1 MINHH
6 TIDFKKAFF
15 GLTASFLVVLSLLLF
30 DSAEESDKQ
39 YGSENQGVTHG
50 LTELTQIL
58 NALEYNI
65 TALHPLHGET
75 YTFPYKKKTEDD
87 SCYFISEGQKDP
99 LFDFMFSGP
108 TEMCD
113 SQSALYAEASKRLFI
128 APTMAYF
135 TNTISSVSAIYF
147 ISKDKFIISA
157 PSDIAQYMRGDTF
170 DSIVSRRPYW
180 INTIRFG
187 VSQNRDKV
195 VYTGQYDDYLTG
207 EKVVTL
213 TKGIYINGEFKGVL
227 GIDGYTSSLFSNA
240 KHGYE
245 ITSVSG
251 RNKYGLLDYT
261 FSQPLYV
268 DGVNTQLYLTIQET
282 KSEHFLHILERD
294 YKGLLVLLFLYVV
307 AAWRLWRFYREQRH
321 RRLNDL
327 SMTDPLTGLLNRSG
341 FEAQFLAQDERKIL
355 GIGVFEIDDLKAICD
370 RYGNEIGDRVICHVA
385 KLIVNSVRQH
395 DIVSRFDGRE
405 FVVAIAGESSELL
418 SSIFERI
425 QSDIGLQNYQCST
438 GEKVAISVSGGA
450 VLYSLHKFESIG
462 HLWKNQSVR
471 SSNKQLGI
479 AKSLGT
485 NQLCIHVH

>member
-1 MINHH
+1 MINPH

-50 LTELTQIL
+50 LIELTQIL

-75 YTFPYKKKTEDD
+75 YTFPYEKKTEDD
-87 SCYFISEGQKDP
+87 SCYFISGGQKDP

-227 GIDGYTSSLFSNA
+227 GIDGYISSLFSNA

-294 YKGLLVLLFLYVV
+294 YKGVLILFFLYVI
-307 AAWRLWRFYREQRH
+307 AAWWLWRFYREQRH

-370 RYGNEIGDRVICHVA
+370 RYGYEIGDRVICHVA
-385 KLIVNSVRQH
+385 EVIANSVRQH
-395 DIVSRFDGRE
+395 DIVARFDGRE

-425 QSDIGLQNYQCST
+425 QSDISLQNYQCST

-471 SSNKQLGI
+471 SSSKQLGI
-479 AKSLGT
+479 AKSLGA